1 MVRKLS
7 VDEIRKLGFEWPKYE
22 IVAEYYVIEDGQIDL
37 LAAGFGGFLMAGSLA
52 EVWCNGCKVVGR
64 SRRLGMAL
72 RCRC

>member
-37 LAAGFGGFLMAGSLA
+37 LRRGLA
-52 EVWCNGCKVVGR
+52 VF
-64 SRRLGMAL
+64 
-72 RCRC
+72 